1 MILAYVKGNVVSTNK
16 TPKLKGYKLLVVEE
30 WNPLTGKCSGQP
42 KVAVDVVNAGE
53 GELVFC
59 VSGSSSRQ
67 TEETDKKPVDM
78 AVIGIVDE
86 VDMEGKVLF
95 TKYKKE

>member
-53 GELVFC
+53 G
-59 VSGSSSRQ
+59 G
-67 TEETDKKPVDM
+67 D
-78 AVIGIVDE
+78 G
-86 VDMEGKVLF
+86 
-95 TKYKKE
+95 